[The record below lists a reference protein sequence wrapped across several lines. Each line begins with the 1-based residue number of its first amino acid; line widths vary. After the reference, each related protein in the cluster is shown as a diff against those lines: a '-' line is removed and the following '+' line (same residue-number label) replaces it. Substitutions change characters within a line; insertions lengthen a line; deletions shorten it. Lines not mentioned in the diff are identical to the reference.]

1 MDIFSAVSL
10 LGGLAFFLYGMNVMS
25 TGLEKL
31 AGGKL
36 EVVLKKITSNKFKS
50 LLLGMGITI
59 AIQSSSAM
67 TVMLVGLVNSGI
79 MQLEQTVGILMGSN
93 VGTTLTSWLLSLT
106 GVDSD
111 NIFVNLLKPE
121 SISPIIALVGIM
133 FIMIP
138 KSSKKKDIGRI
149 CIGFAVLMTGMTFMS
164 DAVSPLAE
172 SPEFQNILTAFR
184 NPILGILVGAVFT
197 GIIQSSTASV
207 GILQAF
213 SLTGVLTYGMALP
226 IIMGQNIGTCVTAL
240 ISSIGIS
247 KNAKRVAV
255 VHILFNCIGTLV
267 FLPVVLILQ
276 YAVKLPLFE
285 EAISP
290 VGIAIMHTIFNVL
303 TTGLLLPFSKYI
315 IKAAYFIIKDSDAE
329 CKEAAKKN
337 VMLDERLL
345 RTPAVAVE
353 ACRSATVDMAQLT
366 RTTILDALGLLKK
379 YDSKIA
385 DRVIKGESTIDNFED
400 KLNSYLVKISKS
412 SITSSDGR
420 TVSKMMHIIGNLERI
435 SDHAVNLVQSARE
448 MHNKQYTFSD
458 KCKKEIE
465 IISEAIT
472 ENINKAF
479 DAYIN
484 DDLDMAHT
492 IEPLEEVV
500 DILSSELKSRHI
512 ERLQSGECTIELGY
526 IYQDILTNLERISDH
541 CSNIAGFIIGIDE
554 KTNIHAYLHDVKEN
568 DELFRKEYRSY
579 SSKYFLK
586 LGICDSNLDKSR
598 LNPEE

>member
-1 MDIFSAVSL
+1 MDIFSVFSL

-121 SISPIIALVGIM
+121 SLSPIIALVGIM

-184 NPILGILVGAVFT
+184 NPILGVLVGAVFT
-197 GIIQSSTASV
+197 GVIQSSAASV

-213 SLTGVLTYGMALP
+213 SLTGGLTYGMALP

-240 ISSIGIS
+240 ISSIGVN

-267 FLPVVLILQ
+267 FLPIVLILQ

-285 EAISP
+285 EAVSP
-290 VGIAIMHTIFNVL
+290 VGIAVMHTIFNVL

-315 IKAAYFIIKDSDAE
+315 VKAAYFIIKDSDAE
-329 CKEAAKKN
+329 REEAAKKN

-345 RTPAVAVE
+345 KTPAVAVE

-385 DRVIKGESTIDNFED
+385 DRVIEGESTIDNFED

-435 SDHAVNLVQSARE
+435 SDHAVNLVESARE
-448 MHNKQYTFSD
+448 MHDKQYTFSD
-458 KCKKEIE
+458 ECKKEIE

-500 DILSSELKSRHI
+500 DILSSELKSRHV

-586 LGICDSNLDKSR
+586 LGICDSNLDKRR